1 MAGIQRRKG
10 LLLIDNESPPGA
22 WKTEMERM
30 PWKFSQQVKVEQAL
44 AAVRQ
49 AGLVVEATVLAL
61 EIKTIQDEL
70 KTLRARPDG
79 A

>member
-1 MAGIQRRKG
+1 M
-10 LLLIDNESPPGA
+10 IDNESPPGA

-30 PWKFSQQVKVEQAL
+30 PWKFSQQVRVEQAL

-49 AGLVVEATVLAL
+49 AGLIVEATVLAL
-61 EIKTIQDEL
+61 EIKTIKDEL

>member
-1 MAGIQRRKG
+1 
-10 LLLIDNESPPGA
+10 
-22 WKTEMERM
+22 MERM
-30 PWKFSQQVKVEQAL
+30 PWKFSQQVRVEQAL

-49 AGLVVEATVLAL
+49 AGLIVEATVLAL
-61 EIKTIQDEL
+61 EIKTIKDEL

>member
-1 MAGIQRRKG
+1 M
-10 LLLIDNESPPGA
+10 IDNESPPGA

-30 PWKFSQQVKVEQAL
+30 PWKYSQQAKVEQAL

-61 EIKTIQDEL
+61 EIKTIKDEL
-70 KTLRARPDG
+70 KSVRPDG
-79 A
+79 WPDSTR

>member
-1 MAGIQRRKG
+1 M
-10 LLLIDNESPPGA
+10 IDNESPPGA
-22 WKTEMERM
+22 WRDEMARM
-30 PWKFSQQVKVEQAL
+30 PWKYSQQVKVEQAL

-49 AGLVVEATVLAL
+49 TGLIVEATVLAL

>member
-1 MAGIQRRKG
+1 M
-10 LLLIDNESPPGA
+10 IDNESPPGA

-30 PWKFSQQVKVEQAL
+30 PWKFSQQAKVEQAL

-49 AGLVVEATVLAL
+49 AGLIVEATVLAL

>member
-1 MAGIQRRKG
+1 M
-10 LLLIDNESPPGA
+10 IDDKSPPGA
-22 WKTEMERM
+22 WKTEIERM
-30 PWKFSQQVKVEQAL
+30 PWKFSQQAKVEQAL
-44 AAVRQ
+44 TAVRQ

-61 EIKTIQDEL
+61 EIKTIKDEL

>member
-1 MAGIQRRKG
+1 M
-10 LLLIDNESPPGA
+10 IDNESPPGA

-30 PWKFSQQVKVEQAL
+30 PWKFSQQAKVEQAL

-49 AGLVVEATVLAL
+49 AGLIVEATVLAL

-70 KTLRARPDG
+70 KTLRVRPDG

>member
-1 MAGIQRRKG
+1 M
-10 LLLIDNESPPGA
+10 IDNESPPGA

-49 AGLVVEATVLAL
+49 AGLIVEATVLAL

-70 KTLRARPDG
+70 KTLRVRPDG

>member
-1 MAGIQRRKG
+1 M
-10 LLLIDNESPPGA
+10 IDNESPPGA

-30 PWKFSQQVKVEQAL
+30 PWKFSQQAKVEQAL

-49 AGLVVEATVLAL
+49 AGLIVEATVLSL

-79 A
+79 V

>member
-1 MAGIQRRKG
+1 M
-10 LLLIDNESPPGA
+10 IDNESPPGA

-49 AGLVVEATVLAL
+49 AGLIVEATVLAL
-61 EIKTIQDEL
+61 EIKTIKDEL

>member
-1 MAGIQRRKG
+1 M
-10 LLLIDNESPPGA
+10 IDNESPPGA

-30 PWKFSQQVKVEQAL
+30 PWKYSQQVKVEQAL
-44 AAVRQ
+44 SAVRQ
-49 AGLVVEATVLAL
+49 AGLIVEATVLAL

-70 KTLRARPDG
+70 KTLRARLDG

>member
-1 MAGIQRRKG
+1 MA
-10 LLLIDNESPPGA
+10 
-22 WKTEMERM
+22 RM
-30 PWKFSQQVKVEQAL
+30 PWKYSQQVKVEQAL

-49 AGLVVEATVLAL
+49 AGLVVEATILAL

-70 KTLRARPDG
+70 KTLRARPDD

>member
-1 MAGIQRRKG
+1 M
-10 LLLIDNESPPGA
+10 IDNESPPGA

-30 PWKFSQQVKVEQAL
+30 PWKFSQQVRVEQAL

-49 AGLVVEATVLAL
+49 AGLIVEATVLAL

-70 KTLRARPDG
+70 KTLRVRPDG

>member
-1 MAGIQRRKG
+1 M
-10 LLLIDNESPPGA
+10 IDNESPPGA

-30 PWKFSQQVKVEQAL
+30 PWKFSQQAKVEQAL

-49 AGLVVEATVLAL
+49 AKLVVEATVLAL

-79 A
+79 V